1 MRTRS
6 YSILL
11 FLCGGLTLA
20 LCGLMIANPLD
31 GEPKADLL
39 QFVGRFHPTVLHLPI
54 GFILLLAILEVSAM
68 AKRFESLKPAIPLT
82 LTLSIVSVL
91 LAVFTGFLL
100 AYASGANEHL
110 VLEHMEHSIY
120 LAIGLLAMGALK
132 LFWDK
137 KAAKATY
144 RVLLGLNL
152 ILLAIASHDGGSLT
166 HGRDYLTKY
175 MPDGLKSLIGL
186 EVADKTIADSPDR
199 LVVFADLVQP
209 IVEQNCLS
217 CHNPDKLKGELNL
230 ETHEGYLK
238 GGDLGPSVV
247 AGDVDNSEFVFRVTL
262 PQDDDEFMPPEGKT
276 PLSANEV
283 ALISWW
289 IENGASPTA
298 TVGSFAEIPDPI
310 TLYIANV
317 FDSMLTPEEIEEL
330 EAERIELYANL
341 ETLNQELG
349 ILITPIESGASLF
362 QIDTFSAQKSFDD
375 NTLQRLLPYADRIVE
390 IDLSG
395 TQITDSAFATL
406 AKLSALRRL
415 NLSNTAIEGVG
426 IASLATLPSLETI
439 NLYGSQ
445 MANAHASQLNGLTQL
460 KRLHLFQTE
469 LYTEETIESLR
480 AALPDCQIDRID
492 S

>member
-1 MRTRS
+1 MRSRS

-11 FLCGGLTLA
+11 FLCGGLALA

-39 QFVGRFHPTVLHLPI
+39 HFIGRFHPTVLHLPI
-54 GFILLLAILEVSAM
+54 GFILLLAILEFSVVSR
-68 AKRFESLKPAIPLT
+68 RFESLKPAIPLV

-132 LFWDK
+132 LFWEK
-137 KAAKATY
+137 RPVQTAY

-175 MPDGLKSLIGL
+175 MPDGMKSLIGI
-186 EVADKTIADSPDR
+186 EVEEKIVAESADS
-199 LVVFADLVQP
+199 LVVFTDLVQP

-230 ETHEGYLK
+230 ETHEGYLE

-247 AGDVDNSEFVFRVTL
+247 PGNVDDSEFVFRVTL
-262 PQDDDEFMPPEGKT
+262 PMDDDEFMPPEGKT
-276 PLSANEV
+276 PLTEDEI

-289 IENGASPTA
+289 IESGASPDA
-298 TVGSFAEIPDPI
+298 TVGSYESIPGQVD
-310 TLYIANV
+310 LYITQI
-317 FDSMLTPEEIEEL
+317 FDSILTPEEIEAL
-330 EAERIELYANL
+330 EAERLALYTELEA
-341 ETLNQELG
+341 LNQELG
-349 ILITPIESGASLF
+349 VLITPIENGSSLF
-362 QIDTFSAQKSFDD
+362 RLDAFSVQKRFDD
-375 NTLQRLLPYADRIVE
+375 KALERLTPYADKIVE
-390 IDLSG
+390 LDLSG
-395 TQITDSAFATL
+395 TQLTDSSFDTLGRFAN
-406 AKLSALRRL
+406 LRSL
-415 NLSNTAIEGVG
+415 NLSKTAIEGDG
-426 IASLATLPSLETI
+426 LETLANLESLEAL
-439 NLYGSQ
+439 NLYGSKIAQ
-445 MANAHASQLNGLTQL
+445 DSASEIESLTQL
-460 KRLHLFQTE
+460 KRLYLFQTD
-469 LYTEETIESLR
+469 LFTEENIERLR
-480 AALPDCQIDRID
+480 SALPDCRID
-492 S
+492 GIDS